1 MKTKAKIILVSENT
15 SILAVET
22 ANGDITVLELL
33 SCEKVALGDVLIGH
47 WTELDNQVVYNDSRG
62 ENLAVFVH
70 DCGCELEAVTQQYF
84 TSQPAAPVTSGWD
97 DAGEDPVGDIAEANC
112 SPVASPE
119 SH

>member
-15 SILAVET
+15 SVLAVET

-47 WTELDNQVVYNDSRG
+47 WTELDNQVVYNDAHG
-62 ENLAVFVH
+62 ENLAVFIY
-70 DCGCELEAVTQQYF
+70 DCGCQREAVTQQYF
-84 TSQPAAPVTSGWD
+84 TPPPAAPVTAGWEA
-97 DAGEDPVGDIAEANC
+97 AGENPAGEVSEANC